1 MTVLPLSLRR
11 KGNAMRPTDRHEA
24 LGKRWAREVEME
36 RVETLQITVSGFVG
50 PGFGQVLESFKSNF
64 NRGLEVGAAVA
75 VYHNGKLV
83 VDLAAGQQDR
93 TSGEPYTRQTLQ
105 PVFSVTKGITALAA
119 NMLADRG
126 QLDID
131 APVASY
137 WPEFAQAR
145 KSEIPVRWLL
155 THQSGVL
162 GLDRTISLEQLLDWN
177 LVIALLAA
185 QAPDWKPGSKHGYHN
200 LTYGFLVGEVIR
212 CVTGQTVGEYVA
224 REIAGPLHAELF
236 IGLPED
242 KESRVAPAL
251 LPELDGQRPALAD
264 SGPYSVRVL
273 NWISPPLTPMEVNR
287 RDVRAAEIPSA
298 NGIANARSLAQ
309 MFAAIIDEI
318 DGVRCLSSEAMNRAR
333 LEQWRR
339 PDMVMGVENA
349 VGLGF
354 LLPTEWRPL
363 GGPGSFGTA
372 GFGGSRAWAN
382 PELELAFAYVPNLC
396 SLGHFDER
404 EAELSGAT
412 LTCATCVP
420 GRGSRD

>member
-1 MTVLPLSLRR
+1 MQQP
-11 KGNAMRPTDRHEA
+11 GNSTIA
-24 LGKRWAREVEME
+24 VEGHIDP
-36 RVETLQITVSGFVG
+36 QFA
-50 PGFGQVLESFKSNF
+50 QVLKAFITNF
-64 NRGLEVGAAVA
+64 ERGREIGAAVA
-75 VYHNGKLV
+75 VYHRGKLV
-83 VDLAAGQQDR
+83 IDLAGGLRDHV
-93 TSGEPYTRQTLQ
+93 SGEQYSRETLQ
-105 PVFSVTKGITALAA
+105 PVFSTTKGITALAA
-119 NMLADRG
+119 NMLAERG
-126 QLDID
+126 QLDLD

-137 WPEFAQAR
+137 WPEFAQAD
-145 KSEIPVRWLL
+145 KSEIPDRWLL

-333 LEQWRR
+333 QEQWRGL
-339 PDMVMGVENA
+339 DMVMGVENA

>member
-1 MTVLPLSLRR
+1 
-11 KGNAMRPTDRHEA
+11 MRPTDRHEA

-137 WPEFAQAR
+137 WSEFAQAR

-155 THQSGVL
+155 THQSGVI
-162 GLDRTISLEQLLDWN
+162 GIDQTVSFEDLLDWTK
-177 LVIALLAA
+177 ITQLLAA
-185 QAPDWKPGSKHGYHN
+185 QAPDWEPGSRHGYHSMSF
-200 LTYGFLVGEVIR
+200 GFLVGELIR
-212 CVTGQTVGEYVA
+212 RISGRTAGQFVA
-224 REIAGPLHAELF
+224 REIAGPLNADVF
-236 IGLPED
+236 IGLPETG
-242 KESRVAPAL
+242 EAEVASML
-251 LPELDGQRPALAD
+251 LPDLGGQQPRLAD
-264 SGPYSVRVL
+264 SGPYANRVL
-273 NWISPPLTPMEVNR
+273 SWISPLPQPADMNR
-287 RDVRAAEIPSA
+287 RDVMAAEIPAA
-298 NGIANARSLAQ
+298 NGIANARSLAR
-309 MFAAIIDEI
+309 MFASTIGPVDN
-318 DGVRCLSSEAMNRAR
+318 VQCLSAEAMNRAR
-333 LEQWRR
+333 LERWRGL
-339 PDMVMGVENA
+339 DVVMGVENA

-354 LLPTEWRPL
+354 LLPSEWCPL

-382 PELELAFAYVPNLC
+382 PELGLAFAYTPNLC
-396 SLGHFDER
+396 SLRHFDER
-404 EAELSGAT
+404 EAALSRAVVSSANRLVGTANDY
-412 LTCATCVP
+412 A
-420 GRGSRD
+420 